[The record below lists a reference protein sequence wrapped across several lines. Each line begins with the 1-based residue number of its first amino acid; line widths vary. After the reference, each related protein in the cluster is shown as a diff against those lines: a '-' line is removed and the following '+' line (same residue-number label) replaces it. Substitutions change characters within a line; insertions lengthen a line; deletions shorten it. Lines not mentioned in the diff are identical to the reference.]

1 VIASIVRLLRVASI
15 AICLIVIASFV
26 VFAVDQ
32 TKSASTHQQEVL
44 VGRSPTATSG
54 SSAPHAAGAGAST
67 HESGVHK
74 AIDEAS
80 SQLTSPFSSV
90 VSGFSSEWAI
100 RSTRLLLALLVYGF
114 GLGYVAR
121 ALRVRV

>member
-1 VIASIVRLLRVASI
+1 
-15 AICLIVIASFV
+15 LIVIASFV

-44 VGRSPTATSG
+44 GGGPSTAAAG
-54 SSAPHAAGAGAST
+54 SSAPHPAGAGDPT
-67 HESGVHK
+67 HESGIHK

-90 VSGFSSEWAI
+90 VSGSSSEWAI

-114 GLGYVAR
+114 GLGYLAR